1 MLRSDDVTPRAY
13 KQVDVFTRTPLQ
25 GNPVAVVLEAEGL
38 SSAQMLA
45 LARWI
50 NLSETTFVLKPT
62 HPAADYKVR
71 IFTTEKELPFAGH
84 PTLGTAHALLEA
96 GLTPKR
102 PGMVMQE
109 CGVGLVA
116 VDIQQEGTLAFAAPE
131 VELRPM
137 AAEETERLMAALR
150 PAVMAASPLPV
161 IAEMGIRWLMVRL
174 PDAQSCL
181 AVTPDQATI
190 KRLQTSCNVD
200 GVVIYGACS
209 ATEPADYE
217 MRAFMVEC
225 GALIED
231 PVTGSANA
239 CLARLLKANHFPDG
253 SQTAQ
258 GYQVRQGTQ
267 LNRDG
272 RVSVRF
278 IDGEPWIGGQCRT
291 LIDGTLGI

>member
-1 MLRSDDVTPRAY
+1 MCLSRR
-13 KQVDVFTRTPLQ
+13 TR
-25 GNPVAVVLEAEGL
+25 
-38 SSAQMLA
+38 
-45 LARWI
+45 R
-50 NLSETTFVLKPT
+50 
-62 HPAADYKVR
+62 R
-71 IFTTEKELPFAGH
+71 IIGAHFHHRKELPFAGH

-96 GLTPKR
+96 GLAPKH
-102 PGMVMQE
+102 PGTVMQE

-116 VDIQQEGTLAFAAPE
+116 VNIQPEGTLAFAAPE
-131 VELRPM
+131 VEFRPM
-137 AAEETERLMAALR
+137 AAEETERLMAALQ
-150 PAVMAASPLPV
+150 PAVIEADTPPV

-190 KRLQTSCNVD
+190 KRLQTACDVD
-200 GVVIYGACS
+200 GVVIYGTCS
-209 ATEPADYE
+209 AAEPADYE

-239 CLARLLKANHFPDG
+239 CLARLLKANRFPDG
-253 SQTAQ
+253 GQTAQ

-278 IDGEPWIGGQCRT
+278 IDGEPWIGGQCCT
-291 LIDGTLGI
+291 LINGTLGI

>member
-45 LARWI
+45 LARWT

-239 CLARLLKANHFPDG
+239 CLARLLKAI
-253 SQTAQ
+253 S
-258 GYQVRQGTQ
+258 
-267 LNRDG
+267 
-272 RVSVRF
+272 
-278 IDGEPWIGGQCRT
+278 
-291 LIDGTLGI
+291 

>member
-13 KQVDVFTRTPLQ
+13 KQVDVFTATPLL

-45 LARWI
+45 LARWT

-96 GLTPKR
+96 GLAPKR
-102 PGMVMQE
+102 PGTVMQE

-116 VDIQQEGTLAFAAPE
+116 VNIQPEGTLAFAAPE

-150 PAVMAASPLPV
+150 PAMIAASPLPV

-174 PDAQSCL
+174 PDR
-181 AVTPDQATI
+181 AVLPGGDA
-190 KRLQTSCNVD
+190 
-200 GVVIYGACS
+200 
-209 ATEPADYE
+209 
-217 MRAFMVEC
+217 
-225 GALIED
+225 
-231 PVTGSANA
+231 GSG
-239 CLARLLKANHFPDG
+239 HD
-253 SQTAQ
+253 
-258 GYQVRQGTQ
+258 
-267 LNRDG
+267 
-272 RVSVRF
+272 
-278 IDGEPWIGGQCRT
+278 
-291 LIDGTLGI
+291 

>member
-38 SSAQMLA
+38 STAQMLA
-45 LARWI
+45 LARWT

-96 GLTPKR
+96 GLAPKR
-102 PGMVMQE
+102 PGTVMQE

-116 VDIQQEGTLAFAAPE
+116 VNIQPEGTLAFAAPE
-131 VELRPM
+131 VEFRPM

-150 PAVMAASPLPV
+150 PAVIEGGPLPV

-190 KRLQTSCNVD
+190 KQLQTACDVD
-200 GVVIYGACS
+200 GVVIYGTCTTA
-209 ATEPADYE
+209 EPADYE

-239 CLARLLKANHFPDG
+239 CLARLLKANRFPDG
-253 SQTAQ
+253 GQTAQ
-258 GYQVRQGTQ
+258 GYLVRQGTQ

-291 LIDGTLGI
+291 LINGTLGI